1 MKMQLT
7 KGPCAYPTMFPFP
20 DQFGQPVV
28 VGFSG
33 LSELD
38 FMATHLACAMVSST
52 EYEMLS
58 EDAIIDSAV
67 RMALR
72 LQAKCN
78 EINQR
83 ANQPPEEQQ
92 APTKPII
99 LES

>member
-1 MKMQLT
+1 
-7 KGPCAYPTMFPFP
+7 MFPFP

-33 LSELD
+33 MSELD
-38 FMATHLACAMVSST
+38 YMATHLASAMISSS
-52 EYEMLS
+52 EYDTLS
-58 EDAIIDSAV
+58 EDGIIDSAV

-83 ANQPPEEQQ
+83 ANQPQQEEQQ
-92 APTKPII
+92 AQKPII